1 MILEGA
7 DVDEDNGENEQ
18 QKNNKRTFIGVWF
31 ECCHTYGRLYK
42 NRLGTMYVGR
52 CPRCLRSVRVK
63 IGGDGTNRR
72 FFRGS

>member
-1 MILEGA
+1 MVIPEGA
-7 DVDEDNGENEQ
+7 VVEEDKNENDKERP
-18 QKNNKRTFIGVWF
+18 KRAFIGVWF